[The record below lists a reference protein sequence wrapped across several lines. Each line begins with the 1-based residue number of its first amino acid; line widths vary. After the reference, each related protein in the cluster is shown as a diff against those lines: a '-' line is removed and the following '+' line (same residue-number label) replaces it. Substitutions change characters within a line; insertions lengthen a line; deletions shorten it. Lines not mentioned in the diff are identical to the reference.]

1 MTAGPRR
8 LLARYGHVNWALAD
22 QALVS
27 GVNFLTGILLARFL
41 GLEDFGRFTLAWM
54 AVQFLNSIQHA
65 MINAPMM
72 SIGPKQAAGDAP
84 AYFGAVLVQ
93 QAAFAA
99 LGFALLW
106 AGAVASGAVAPDWR
120 LGAVALPMAAAGA
133 AFQAQDHLRRVFFTQ
148 GRPGAAFVSD
158 ALRYGGQLVLIV
170 ALAAAGDLDA
180 AAALWVIAGVAGLA
194 FAVSFPLAA
203 RIAWRSEVF
212 AATLARHWR
221 FARWL
226 GASALMHWLSA
237 NIYTLI
243 AGALLGAGAV
253 GALRAAQNLMGVMHI
268 VFQGLENVVPA
279 RAVRHLRDGG
289 VSALG
294 GFLVRLGGAM
304 VAVTAVV
311 ALIAA
316 AAPAFW
322 LELLYGPGFAGY
334 GDVLRWYAAIYVV
347 LALALPLRA
356 GLNALEDTKPIFIA
370 NLAAFIFAA
379 LGCYGFVKVFGL
391 FGALYG
397 MFTMYALMQIVLA
410 RGLHRALARARIRA
424 HA

>member
-1 MTAGPRR
+1 MTVGSRR
-8 LLARYGHVNWALAD
+8 LLARYGFVNWALAD

-41 GLEDFGRFTLAWM
+41 GLDGFGRFTLAWM
-54 AVQFLNSIQHA
+54 AVQFVNSLQHA

-72 SIGPKQAAGDAP
+72 SIGPKQAPGDAP

-106 AGAVASGAVAPDWR
+106 AGGVASGAIVPDWR
-120 LGAVALPMAAAGA
+120 LAAIALPTAAAGA

-148 GRPGAAFVSD
+148 GRPGAAFASD
-158 ALRYGGQLVLIV
+158 ALRYGGQIVLIV
-170 ALAAAGDLDA
+170 ALAVAGDLDA
-180 AAALWVIAGVAGLA
+180 ASALWVIAAVAGLA
-194 FAVSFPLAA
+194 FVVSFPLVE
-203 RIAWRSEVF
+203 RPAWRAGVF

-237 NIYTLI
+237 NVYTLI
-243 AGALLGAGAV
+243 AGALLGTGAV

-289 VSALG
+289 IEALR
-294 GFLVRLGGAM
+294 GFLVRLGGVM
-304 VAVTAVV
+304 VAATAVV
-311 ALIAA
+311 ALVAA
-316 AAPAFW
+316 ATPAFW
-322 LELLYGPGFAGY
+322 LELIYGPGFAGY
-334 GDVLRWYAAIYVV
+334 GGILRWYAAIYVV
-347 LALALPLRA
+347 LAFALPLRA
-356 GLNALEDTKPIFIA
+356 GLNALENTKPIFVA
-370 NLAAFIFAA
+370 NLAAFVFAA
-379 LGCYGFVKVFGL
+379 LGCYGFIKVFGL

-424 HA
+424 RA